1 MEQKPICKAYKIICM
16 DKCSYTKLHTL
27 SSELSVLS
35 TVETW
40 LTLSYLNLNLSTITG
55 EVGEGKS
62 ERIVT
67 GRFMVAWS
75 VSGGEERRKEEGG
88 ETFIYI
94 SENTR
99 AYYNFIVI
107 QLVLSVSGVRG
118 RCRYHQESWRLFSR
132 LSREFVN

>member
-88 ETFIYI
+88 RGDFYLHFRKYEGLL
-94 SENTR
+94 
-99 AYYNFIVI
+99 
-107 QLVLSVSGVRG
+107 QLYSNPVGPLCQWGPGEMSIPP
-118 RCRYHQESWRLFSR
+118 
-132 LSREFVN
+132 RELAII